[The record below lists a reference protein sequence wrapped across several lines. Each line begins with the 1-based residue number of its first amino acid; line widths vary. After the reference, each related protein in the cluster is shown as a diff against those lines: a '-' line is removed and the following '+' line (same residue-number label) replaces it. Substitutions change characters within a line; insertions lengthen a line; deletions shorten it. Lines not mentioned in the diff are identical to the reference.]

1 MRKENSE
8 EYGPAFRYEIHDQ
21 GQIIPV
27 PQPDGTASKYS
38 VQLAQLVFQGASKT
52 PILKLGVIENA
63 TGKTVSY
70 TWANPEAERIGI
82 NLRWM
87 QTGLTLKK

>member
-8 EYGPAFRYEIHDQ
+8 DYGPAFRYEIHDQ
-21 GQIIPV
+21 GQILSL

-52 PILKLGVIENA
+52 PILKLGIIENA

-82 NLRWM
+82 NLRWL